1 MPAKLLTGS
10 MPRAA
15 LLEKYSLSE
24 YIPLVNATRT
34 GNLSQFRQTLQEH
47 QELFVKQ
54 GIFLILEKLKLQVY
68 RTFFK
73 QMYERARE
81 VEWLSVDHRSTDT
94 LHWLRSP
101 SYLYLGRHKGAKL
114 DLKVFGNAL
123 SWAGN
128 EMELEEVECVLA
140 TLIYK
145 GYIKGYIAHDRG
157 ALVLSKDNPF
167 PAVRALL
174 RAT

>member
-1 MPAKLLTGS
+1 VPAKLLTGS

-81 VEWLSVDHRSTDT
+81 VVECGSSVD
-94 LHWLRSP
+94 
-101 SYLYLGRHKGAKL
+101 
-114 DLKVFGNAL
+114 
-123 SWAGN
+123 
-128 EMELEEVECVLA
+128 
-140 TLIYK
+140 
-145 GYIKGYIAHDRG
+145 
-157 ALVLSKDNPF
+157 
-167 PAVRALL
+167 
-174 RAT
+174 